1 MKLKLK
7 LIFIFAILIA
17 FILHYIYPIISLE
30 EFDNFESFD
39 NNDIFSN

>member
-30 EFDNFESFD
+30 EFDNLDSLD
-39 NNDIFSN
+39 DGDIFSS